1 MDQHDDGHEYDFVII
16 GGGSAGCV
24 LAGRLSEDPNVSV
37 CLLEAGGNGNNWIV
51 NVPAAAILSISTKI
65 NNWAFNTTPQSGLN
79 GRLGYQPRGKGL
91 GGSSAINAMVYIRGH
106 RQDYDHWA
114 ALGNTG
120 WSYDEVLPYFKK
132 SEHNERINNEF
143 HGQNGP
149 LNVSDLQTDNP
160 LQHTYLQAAKEVG
173 YPLNDDFNGAA
184 QEGLGVYQ
192 VTQKNGE
199 RWSAARAFLLPHLD
213 RPNLHV
219 KTFAHV
225 QRIIIENRDGK
236 PCAVGVEFKQKK
248 NTYMVRAKREVL
260 LSAGAFQS
268 PQILML
274 SGIGDQ
280 AELEQHGIDVKHH
293 LPGVGKNLHDHPD
306 FVFGYKVKLTQGTF
320 GFSPSGSFDLMR
332 HIGTYRKTRRGLI
345 STNFAECGGFLKTR
359 PELAIPNL
367 QLHFVV
373 ALVDNHGRTLHGG
386 HGISCHVCL
395 TNPRSRGSVKLSG
408 AHMDDP
414 LHIDVNFLADP
425 QDMQDMVDG
434 FKITKK
440 LMDAQAFKPIIK
452 QDVFSAQVQNDD
464 DIRKLLCQRV
474 DTVYHPVGS
483 CKMGIDAMAVVDP
496 QLKVH
501 GVQGLRVIDASIMPN
516 VVNGNTNAP
525 VIMIAEKAVD
535 MIRQTY
541 QPSIA
546 RAQASLDHADHADHA
561 EYTQS
566 GVVA

>member
-132 SEHNERINNEF
+132 SEHNERIHNEF
-143 HGQNGP
+143 HGQGGP
-149 LNVSDLQTDNP
+149 LNISELQTDSS
-160 LQHTYLQAAKEVG
+160 LHATYIQAAKEVG
-173 YPLNDDFNGAA
+173 YPLNDDFNGAT

-199 RWSAARAFLLPHLD
+199 RCSAARAFLLPHLD

-225 QRIIIENRDGK
+225 QRIIIEDRNGK
-236 PCAVGVEFKQKK
+236 PCAVGVEFIQKK
-248 NTYMVRAKREVL
+248 ILKTVHAKLEVL
-260 LSAGAFQS
+260 LSAGTFQS

-280 AELEQHGIDVKHH
+280 TELEQHKIAVKHH
-293 LPGVGKNLHDHPD
+293 LSGVGKNLHDHPD

-320 GFSPSGSFDLMR
+320 GFSPSGSFDLIR
-332 HIGTYRKTRRGLI
+332 QVGKFRKNRRGLLT
-345 STNFAECGGFLKTR
+345 TNFAECGGFLKTS
-359 PELAIPNL
+359 PELVAPNL

-395 TNPRSRGSVKLSG
+395 LNPRSRGHVKLSG

-414 LHIDVNFLADP
+414 LHIDLNFLADP
-425 QDMQDMVDG
+425 KDMDDMVAG
-434 FKITKK
+434 FKMTKK
-440 LMDAQAFKPIIK
+440 LMDSNAFKPVIK
-452 QDVFSAQVQNDD
+452 QDVFSGQIKNDD

-474 DTVYHPVGS
+474 DTVYHPVGT
-483 CKMGIDAMAVVDP
+483 CKMGVNDEMAVVDP
-496 QLKVH
+496 QLRVY
-501 GVQGLRVIDASIMPN
+501 GVQGLRVVDASIMPS

-541 QPSIA
+541 QMATASSSINSSNVENFESA
-546 RAQASLDHADHADHA
+546 
-561 EYTQS
+561 
-566 GVVA
+566 VVA

>member
-1 MDQHDDGHEYDFVII
+1 MTQSVYDFVII

-37 CLLEAGGNGNNWIV
+37 CLLEAGGNGNNWMV
-51 NVPAAAILSISTKI
+51 NTPAAAVLSIPTRL
-65 NNWAFNTTPQSGLN
+65 NNWAFETIAQPGLN
-79 GRLGYQPRGKGL
+79 GRKGYQPRGKGL
-91 GGSSAINAMVYIRGH
+91 GGCSAINAMVYVRGH
-106 RQDYDHWA
+106 RDDYDQWA

-143 HGQNGP
+143 HGQHGP

-160 LQHTYLQAAKEVG
+160 LQQTYLQAAEQAG
-173 YPLNDDFNGAA
+173 YPLNDDFNGAT

-199 RWSAARAFLLPHLD
+199 RCSAARAYLLPHLGQ

-219 KTFAHV
+219 ITQASAT
-225 QRIIIENRDGK
+225 RILIENNR
-236 PCAVGVEFKQKK
+236 ATGVEYRQQKK
-248 NTYMVRAKREVL
+248 LHTVQARCEVL

-274 SGIGDQ
+274 SGIGAR
-280 AELEQHGIDVKHH
+280 AELEQHGIKVVKD

-306 FVFGYKVKLTQGTF
+306 FIFGYKVKLIGGTF
-320 GFSPSGSFDLMR
+320 GLSPAGTFDLMKQLR
-332 HIGTYRKTRRGLI
+332 LYRSNRRGLI

-359 PELAIPNL
+359 PELDKPNL

-373 ALVDNHGRTLHGG
+373 ALVDNHARTMHGG

-395 TNPRSRGSVKLSG
+395 LNPRSRGSVQISG
-408 AHMDDP
+408 PSIDDP
-414 LHIDVNFLADP
+414 ILIDFKFLEDE

-434 FKITKK
+434 FKVTKK
-440 LMDAQAFKPIIK
+440 LMDAPAFAPIIK
-452 QDVFSAQVQNDD
+452 QDIFSGHVKTDD
-464 DIRKLLCQRV
+464 DIRELLRQRV

-483 CKMGIDAMAVVDP
+483 CKMGIDGMAVVDP
-496 QLKVH
+496 ELKVY
-501 GVQGLRVIDASIMPN
+501 GIDGLRVVDASVMPN

-525 VIMIAEKAVD
+525 TIMIAEKAVD
-535 MIRQTY
+535 MIRASHQARFADDADKV
-541 QPSIA
+541 SIA
-546 RAQASLDHADHADHA
+546 
-561 EYTQS
+561 E
-566 GVVA
+566 VVYA